1 LHGIKIIPEAGR
13 DEKAT
18 LNLRPPASNIRK
30 NLHHGEKSLI
40 EESHQSDTAPIRA
53 GEELDFNALEKY
65 LRLEL
70 KTILPEVDLDCFEM
84 EFRQFPGGH
93 SNLTYLVH
101 LGPREFVLR
110 RPPFGPVAP
119 TAHDMPREYKL
130 LAAINPVFGL
140 APRPYLLCEDTAIIG
155 VPFYLME
162 RRRGFVIRR
171 EMPAEIEDSLDLRRS
186 ISESLVD
193 TLAALHRVDIHPT
206 GLAGI
211 GKPVGFV
218 TRQVRGWADRWLR
231 SKISEVPEIDEIIAW
246 LLDRLPPEPDES
258 RPATLVHNDFKLDN
272 VMLDYSDPA
281 RVVAVLD
288 WEMCTVGD
296 PLVDLGILLCY
307 WPEKNDPEARRDSIS
322 SVTTEPGWMTR
333 AEIIHRY
340 AEKTGRDL
348 SGIKFYEVFAI
359 FKIAVV
365 IQQIYF
371 RYLRGQTRDERFAGF
386 GARVEGLARAAM
398 GMTE

>member
-1 LHGIKIIPEAGR
+1 LTDDYK
-13 DEKAT
+13 
-18 LNLRPPASNIRK
+18 L
-30 NLHHGEKSLI
+30 
-40 EESHQSDTAPIRA
+40 DTAPIRK
-53 GEELDFNALEKY
+53 GEELDFHALEKY
-65 LRLEL
+65 LRLHL
-70 KTILPEVDLDCFEM
+70 KEVFPQDLDSFDI

-93 SNLTYLVH
+93 SNLTYLIH
-101 LGPREFVLR
+101 IGPHEFVLR

-130 LAAINPVFGL
+130 LAAINPVFNL
-140 APRPYLLCEDTAIIG
+140 APRPYLLCEDSSIIG

-171 EMPAEIEDSLDLRRS
+171 EMPPEIEDSLDLRLR
-186 ISESLVD
+186 ISQSLVD
-193 TLAALHRVDIHPT
+193 TLARLHQVDIYST
-206 GLAGI
+206 GLASL

-218 TRQVRGWADRWLR
+218 TRQVRGWADRWQR
-231 SKISEVPEIDEIIAW
+231 AKTSEVAEIDRIIGW
-246 LLDRLPPEPDES
+246 LNERIPPEPDES
-258 RPATLVHNDFKLDN
+258 SPATLVHNDFKLDN
-272 VMLDYSDPA
+272 VMLDLADPA
-281 RVVAVLD
+281 RIVAVLD

-307 WPEKNDPEARRDSIS
+307 WPEKNDVEARRDSIS

-333 AEIIHRY
+333 AEIIRRY
-340 AEKTGRDL
+340 AQKTGRDV

-371 RYLRGQTRDERFAGF
+371 RYVRGQTRDERFAGF
-386 GARVEGLARAAM
+386 GARVEGLARAAID
-398 GMTE
+398 MT